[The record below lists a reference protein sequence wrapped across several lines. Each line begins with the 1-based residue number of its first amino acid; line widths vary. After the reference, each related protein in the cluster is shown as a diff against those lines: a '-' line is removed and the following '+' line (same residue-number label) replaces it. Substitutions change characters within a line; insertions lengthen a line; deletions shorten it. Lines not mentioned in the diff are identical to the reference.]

1 MNDPLQWT
9 LVEAADAVRHKHIS
23 AVELARLSIAAARA
37 WQPSINAFIAID
49 EEAALRS
56 AENADRDLARG
67 QTAGLIHGV
76 PLAHKDLFDR
86 GGDRVTCG
94 SKVLG
99 DRHPTNKATCLER
112 LDRAGAVTIGT
123 LLMSELAM
131 GAAGRNEHFGHCRN
145 PWNAKRIAGGSS
157 SGSGAAVG
165 ARTVY
170 GSLGTDTGGSVRI
183 PAALC
188 GVTGLK
194 PTQTRIS
201 RAGVMPLSYSL
212 DNVGPVA
219 RTARDCARLMTVVAG
234 WDERDPTS
242 SHEPV
247 PDYESRLSQT
257 VVRGTR
263 VGFPRQYFYDGIV
276 PSVAKALDAS
286 LDVFRKLGAIVVE
299 VDVPDQ
305 DELRE
310 LCNLILKVEAAN
322 IHSEWLRTRE
332 NAYSREVRTR
342 LEAGLAIPGVRYLQ
356 AQRLRG
362 EHLKTFAAEVFA
374 KVDVLHTPG
383 LAIEV
388 PTLDDVDAAVSGD
401 ALSVNEQLARCTR
414 TINYLGLPA
423 IMVPCGFSA
432 NGMPVGF
439 QMIGKPYGEARL
451 LGLADAFQRETEF
464 HRRSPSR

>member
-1 MNDPLQWT
+1 MN
-9 LVEAADAVRHKHIS
+9 R
-23 AVELARLSIAAARA
+23 
-37 WQPSINAFIAID
+37 F
-49 EEAALRS
+49 
-56 AENADRDLARG
+56 
-67 QTAGLIHGV
+67 
-76 PLAHKDLFDR
+76 
-86 GGDRVTCG
+86 
-94 SKVLG
+94 
-99 DRHPTNKATCLER
+99 
-112 LDRAGAVTIGT
+112 
-123 LLMSELAM
+123 
-131 GAAGRNEHFGHCRN
+131 
-145 PWNAKRIAGGSS
+145 
-157 SGSGAAVG
+157 
-165 ARTVY
+165 RT
-170 GSLGTDTGGSVRI
+170 T
-183 PAALC
+183 
-188 GVTGLK
+188 
-194 PTQTRIS
+194 
-201 RAGVMPLSYSL
+201 
-212 DNVGPVA
+212 
-219 RTARDCARLMTVVAG
+219 
-234 WDERDPTS
+234 
-242 SHEPV
+242 
-247 PDYESRLSQT
+247 ESRLSQT